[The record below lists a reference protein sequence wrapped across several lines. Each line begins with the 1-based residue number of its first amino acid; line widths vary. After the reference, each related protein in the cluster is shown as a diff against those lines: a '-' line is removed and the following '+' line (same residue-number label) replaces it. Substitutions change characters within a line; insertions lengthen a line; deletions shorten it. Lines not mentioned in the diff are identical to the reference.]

1 MSETVT
7 VSYKHYMELSALE
20 GKINLL
26 KDALE
31 KTDFLALAA
40 ISNTDSIMTEEII
53 AQHDTNEQLLR
64 SDEAW

>member
-31 KTDFLALAA
+31 KTDQLMME
-40 ISNTDSIMTEEII
+40 SIPIQKDTFTRVIDQHEI
-53 AQHDTNEQLLR
+53 NEDLLR
-64 SDEAW
+64 SDDSW